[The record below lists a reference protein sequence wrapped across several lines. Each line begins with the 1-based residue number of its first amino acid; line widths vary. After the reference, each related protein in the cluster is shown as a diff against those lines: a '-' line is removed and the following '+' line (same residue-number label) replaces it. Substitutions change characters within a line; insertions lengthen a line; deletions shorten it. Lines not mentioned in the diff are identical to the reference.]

1 MKAEHG
7 RILRNAAVIGAYL
20 GAVALMYFLNVP
32 CVFKTVL
39 GIPCPGC
46 GMTHALI
53 HASKLEF
60 AEAFRCHAMFWSVPF
75 LFAVLLLPG
84 RLFQTKA
91 RLAVLLCIAFGFA
104 ANWIY
109 RIVTF

>member
-60 AEAFRCHAMFWSVPF
+60 AEAFRCHAMFWSVPI
-75 LFAVLLLPG
+75 V
-84 RLFQTKA
+84 
-91 RLAVLLCIAFGFA
+91 FA
-104 ANWIY
+104 ALFLPNRLLNSKPVRAALIAIAIGFLANFIH
-109 RIVTF
+109 RIVTI